1 MKVWGNGGS
10 VYTPCRPGELSHVE
24 YVRVRSSE
32 GKLSKIS
39 VARYCLLRQFL
50 ELEFQEPGTNIYKLR
65 QLISIIVLSLV
76 YSDRFHSCLPSGLV
90 SDFLGLGRL
99 LGRLLN
105 QGS

>member
-10 VYTPCRPGELSHVE
+10 AYTPCRTGELSHVE
-24 YVRVRSSE
+24 YVRVRSSV

-39 VARYCLLRQFL
+39 VARYCLLCQFL
-50 ELEFQEPGTNIYKLR
+50 ELEFQEPGTNFYKLR
-65 QLISIIVLSLV
+65 QLIGIIALSLV
-76 YSDRFHSCLPSGLV
+76 YSDWFHSCLPSGLV
-90 SDFLGLGRL
+90 SSSLGLGRL